1 MIKTKK
7 NIGRNREIKKE
18 VEQVELLKLEQKENI
33 TSIELLEIINKFR
46 NEEREKST
54 KKIGVLKHKTILIII
69 REEIGEQ
76 NILPTSY
83 VTKQNKKQPMYILTL
98 QQAKQ
103 VLLKESREVRRKV
116 IEYIEGLESELKREI
131 EKNRGQSRLLGK
143 TVRALETDTLKK
155 LIETYNIPKE
165 KQNYIYSNYTRLAY
179 RVMGYKEKPEREKM
193 GENELN
199 LLQQIE
205 AIISL
210 ELINN
215 MSNKKPL
222 KEIYINCKNKAV
234 RLYSD
239 IKKLYTQEEKNNYI
253 KGDVKR
259 C

>member
-1 MIKTKK
+1 MVGTGK
-7 NIGRNREIKKE
+7 IKKE
-18 VEQVELLKLEQKENI
+18 VERLEILKLEKKETI
-33 TSIELLEIINKFR
+33 TSLELLEIINKFR

-54 KKIGVLKHKTILIII
+54 KKIGVLKHKTLLSII

-76 NILPTSY
+76 NILPSSY
-83 VTKQNKKQPMYILTL
+83 VTKQNKKQSMYILTL

-116 IEYIEGLESELKREI
+116 IEYIEALERELKKEI
-131 EKNRGQSRLLGK
+131 EKNRRQSRLLGK
-143 TVRALETDTLKK
+143 TIRALETDTLKK
-155 LIETYNIPKE
+155 LIEIYNVPKE

-179 RVMGYKEKPEREKM
+179 RVMGYKEKPDREEM

-205 AIISL
+205 AVINL

-222 KEIYINCKNKAV
+222 KEIYINCKNKALG
-234 RLYSD
+234 LYRE
-239 IKKLYTQEEKNNYI
+239 IEKLYIQE
-253 KGDVKR
+253 DKR
-259 C
+259 LIEYL

>member
-1 MIKTKK
+1 MVGTGK
-7 NIGRNREIKKE
+7 IKKE
-18 VEQVELLKLEQKENI
+18 VERLEILKLEKKETI
-33 TSIELLEIINKFR
+33 TSLELLEIINKFR

-54 KKIGVLKHKTILIII
+54 KKIGVLKHKTLLSII

-76 NILPTSY
+76 NILPSSY
-83 VTKQNKKQPMYILTL
+83 VTKQNKKQSMYILTL

-116 IEYIEGLESELKREI
+116 IEYIEALERELKKEI
-131 EKNRGQSRLLGK
+131 EKNRRQSRLLGK
-143 TVRALETDTLKK
+143 TIRALETDTLKK
-155 LIETYNIPKE
+155 LIEIYNVPKE

-179 RVMGYKEKPEREKM
+179 RVMGYKEKPDREEM

-205 AIISL
+205 AVINL

-222 KEIYINCKNKAV
+222 KEIYINCKNKALGLN
-234 RLYSD
+234 RE
-239 IKKLYTQEEKNNYI
+239 IEKLYIQE
-253 KGDVKR
+253 DKR
-259 C
+259 LIEYL